1 LRGAQRRGNPAAS
14 LGNSPHRLDIPR
26 NVSDWIATTSLVHNE
41 NIGELHPKQELNHNA
56 HFRLTLVI
64 EKRDKALT
72 GSQCTKPQKT
82 ATMHFELEMRVRTT
96 ITHRKHGGKSH
107 TSNSKFIAILQLSD
121 QIGDNDNEAE
131 E

>member
-1 LRGAQRRGNPAAS
+1 MTKKNA
-14 LGNSPHRLDIPR
+14 
-26 NVSDWIATTSLVHNE
+26 WIATTSLVHNE
-41 NIGELHPKQELNHNA
+41 NIGELHQKQELNHNA

-64 EKRDKALT
+64 AKRDKALT
-72 GSQCTKPQKT
+72 ASQCTKPRKT
-82 ATMHFELEMRVRTT
+82 ATMHFELKMRIRTT